1 MKKTVSL
8 VIVIVFLTIQMNA
21 FVTLNDVHCL
31 FNEGSEKIQI
41 EENMIDGAAH
51 FLLSKSYAD
60 LLLYE
65 YEKSAKQEF
74 NFSMSLEYLEKAIQ
88 EVNFSKMKYAA
99 ALDIGRKIGYAEN
112 KIDWFKTFNYDDFI
126 RDNKLNKEISE
137 VVKSYLVRYD
147 VIGIYQQN
155 IDYINQI
162 LYTLNL
168 IKYDLKAKRRPDVM
182 IYWSL
187 LQQYSETV
195 LFGNYSTVMGGTIL
209 GQCDDGP

>member
-1 MKKTVSL
+1 MKRL
-8 VIVIVFLTIQMNA
+8 GFLFIIFVFLTLQMNA

-31 FNEGSEKIQI
+31 FNDGSEKIQI
-41 EENMIDGAAH
+41 EENMIGGAAY

-74 NFSMSLEYLEKAIQ
+74 NFATSFEYVEKAIQ
-88 EVNFSKMKYAA
+88 EITFSKMKYVT
-99 ALDIGRKIGYAEN
+99 ALDIGKKIGYAEN

-126 RDNKLNKEISE
+126 SENKLNKEIAE
-137 VVKSYLVRYD
+137 KVKNHLVRYD

-162 LYTLNL
+162 LNTLNL
-168 IKYDLKAKRRPDVM
+168 IKYDIKEKRIPDIS
-182 IYWSL
+182 IYWNL

-195 LFGNYSTVMGGTIL
+195 LFGNYSTVLGGTIL
-209 GQCDDGP
+209 GQCDDGL